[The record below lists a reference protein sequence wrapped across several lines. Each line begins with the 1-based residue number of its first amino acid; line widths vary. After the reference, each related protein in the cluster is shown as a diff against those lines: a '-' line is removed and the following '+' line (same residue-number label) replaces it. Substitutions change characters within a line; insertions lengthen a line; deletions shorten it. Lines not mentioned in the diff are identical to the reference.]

1 VLRLRVLENRM
12 LRRIY
17 GPKRERNR
25 KWRRLHNEELYNLYT
40 SPNIIRVVKSGT
52 IWAADVADLRTGQIR
67 N

>member
-1 VLRLRVLENRM
+1 M